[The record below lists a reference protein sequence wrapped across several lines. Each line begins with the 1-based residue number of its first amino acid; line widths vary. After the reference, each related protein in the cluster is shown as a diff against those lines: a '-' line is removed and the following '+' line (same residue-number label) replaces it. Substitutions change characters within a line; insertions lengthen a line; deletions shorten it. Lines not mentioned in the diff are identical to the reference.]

1 VSSELRVI
9 GAEEL
14 RAGLPMPAAVDA
26 LEEAF
31 RTLDPET
38 GPLRTHVETPR
49 GSLLL
54 MPAFGEA
61 GVGVK
66 LVSLTPA
73 NPARGSPL
81 IHASYVLFD
90 AETQAPEAVFD
101 GSALTALRTA
111 AVSGLATRFLARADA
126 ARLVVFGAGVQARSH
141 LEAMWSVRSLAELV
155 VVSRS
160 RGAAEALVDE
170 GLARGLTARLGE
182 PEAVRE
188 ADLVCTCTTAEEPLF
203 DGSLLPSGAHVNA
216 VGSYRPETRELD
228 TETVRRGRVVVETR
242 RVALAEAGDLL
253 IPMREGAIQAGH
265 IAADLAEMVRG
276 AEVRRSPDDITVF
289 KSVGMAFEDL
299 VVARAALDAC
309 DDDRRRSEGG
319 RTNG

>member
-14 RAGLPMPAAVDA
+14 RARLPMAAAVDA

-31 RTLDPET
+31 RTLDPT
-38 GPLRTHVETPR
+38 AGPLRTRLETPR

-66 LVSLTPA
+66 LVSLTPG
-73 NPARGSPL
+73 NPERRLPFVQ
-81 IHASYVLFD
+81 ASYVLFD
-90 AETQAPEAVFD
+90 ADTQAPEAVLE

-111 AVSGLATRFLARADA
+111 AVSGLATRFLARDDA
-126 ARLVVFGAGVQARSH
+126 ARLVIFGAGVQARSH
-141 LEAMWSVRSLAELV
+141 LEAMCAVRAVTELV

-160 RGAAEALVDE
+160 REAAEALMNE
-170 GLARGLTARLGE
+170 GLGRGLRARLGE
-182 PEAVRE
+182 PRAVGGAE
-188 ADLVCTCTTAEEPLF
+188 LICTCTTAEEPLF
-203 DGSLLPSGAHVNA
+203 DGSLLPPGAHVNA

-242 RVALAEAGDLL
+242 EVALAEAGELL
-253 IPMREGAIQAGH
+253 IPIRDGIIDAGH
-265 IAADLAEMVRG
+265 VASDLAEMVRG
-276 AEVRRSPDDITVF
+276 AEIRRSPEDVTVF

-299 VVARAALDAC
+299 VVARAVVDA
-309 DDDRRRSEGG
+309 G
-319 RTNG
+319 R

>member
-9 GAEEL
+9 GAAEL
-14 RAGLPMPAAVDA
+14 RARLPIAAAVDA

-31 RTLDPET
+31 RTLDPAS

-73 NPARGSPL
+73 NPGRGIPFVN
-81 IHASYVLFD
+81 ASYVLFD
-90 AETQAPEAVFD
+90 AETQAPEAVVD

-111 AVSGLATRFLARADA
+111 AVSGLATRHLARGDA

-141 LEAMWSVRSLAELV
+141 LEAMCAVRPVTGLM

-160 RGAAEALVDE
+160 LDAAEALVEE
-170 GLARGLTARLGE
+170 GLGRGLAARLGE
-182 PEAVRE
+182 PDAVGE
-188 ADLVCTCTTAEEPLF
+188 ADLVCTCTTAEVPLF
-203 DGSLLPSGAHVNA
+203 DGSLLPRGVHVNA
-216 VGSYRPETRELD
+216 VGSSRRETRELD
-228 TETVRRGRVVVETR
+228 TETVRRAKVVVETR
-242 RVALAEAGDLL
+242 EVALAEAGDLL
-253 IPMREGAIQAGH
+253 IPIREGVIEAGH
-265 IAADLAEMVRG
+265 VAADLAEMVRG
-276 AEVRRSPDDITVF
+276 AEVRRSPDDVTVF

-299 VVARAALDAC
+299 VVARAVVDA
-309 DDDRRRSEGG
+309 G
-319 RTNG
+319 R